1 MPRSNP
7 QLPKELFLPSGQ
19 EVRLYAFDD
28 LESLGRAAL
37 KQRALNLRDKLGKDL
52 SLPRLQLSGSADQT
66 VLWLLEVQCLLA
78 GAVGMELSAQD
89 FGAPA
94 GVFLTVS
101 SGAIGIA
108 GGGSEADR
116 EAWGPG
122 GPDPDRPGT
131 GRGGGTPARAQ
142 VDRSQVSTPHPH
154 DSTRITPR
162 SQVPAHAM
170 QHSDA
175 DRGAWGP
182 SGPGPDRG
190 GETRPASAKVDR
202 SQVFTPH
209 PHDPTRITPRSQVP
223 AHAYAQHSYA
233 PPGTPGAPRPDQ
245 AADAEAAATR
255 RRAQGS
261 ASLWC

>member
-154 DSTRITPR
+154 DPTRITPR

-190 GETRPASAKVDR
+190 GGTPAMAQVDR
-202 SQVFTPH
+202 SRVSTPH